1 MMSAQVVG
9 RDKRD
14 PLRHWVDAH
23 KGSLQGAS

>member
-9 RDKRD
+9 WDKRD
-14 PLRHWVDAH
+14 PLRHWVDAR